1 MPEGSAL
8 WGGRFA
14 SGPDAVMAALSK
26 STQFDWVLA
35 PYDIA
40 GSRAHA
46 RVLHG
51 AGLLTDDQLEA
62 MLDALGRLADDVASG
77 RLRAVRIRDA
87 DLAEGIGLFSRDSS
101 WFSPLQRAAVAT
113 LREVAAGKR
122 QEPARTG
129 RVASDGNISE
139 G

>member
-1 MPEGSAL
+1 MPEGDAAERSSTDRSEGAAL

-51 AGLLTDDQLEA
+51 AGLLTDEQLEG
-62 MLDALGRLADDVASG
+62 MLDGLARLEADVASG
-77 RLRAVRIRDA
+77 A
-87 DLAEGIGLFSRDSS
+87 F
-101 WFSPLQRAAVAT
+101 
-113 LREVAAGKR
+113 VAAPEDEDVHTALERGLI
-122 QEPARTG
+122 E
-129 RVASDGNISE
+129 RVGD
-139 G
+139 